1 MNLSILEKVKESE
14 DRDFWIKSIA
24 ELRESFRDT
33 GGMVFAKLTGLHLR
47 AQRLQKV
54 ESEYKV
60 SPLDSW
66 ETIYHDLE
74 KILRG

>member
-1 MNLSILEKVKESE
+1 MNLSTLDKIKSSE
-14 DRDFWIKSIA
+14 DREFWIQAIA
-24 ELRESFRDT
+24 DLRESYREA

-66 ETIYHDLE
+66 DTIYNDLE